1 MTYLAIQNTYDEVQI
16 ALCANQEMVART
28 TINKINASAHCI
40 PAIDTLLTQHN
51 LTLAD
56 LSCIV
61 ANCGPGPF
69 TTLRVV
75 LTTVNGIQAASSLP
89 LIGIDSLDALIQEY
103 SNSAYPLTVALLN
116 AFNQDVYYAV
126 SHTPTHTITKGCQ
139 NITECITQLAQ
150 TYPGQ
155 PIQFLGNGVMLHQE
169 FIKNMFGAYAYI
181 PSPIAQTCSLE
192 QIARMGLAA
201 WEQGKSQTTPLTPH
215 YIKSATPKN

>member
-1 MTYLAIQNTYDEVQI
+1 
-16 ALCANQEMVART
+16 MVART

-40 PAIDTLLTQHN
+40 PAIDTLLKEHN
-51 LTLAD
+51 ITLAD

-103 SNSAYPLTVALLN
+103 SNPAYPLTVALLN
-116 AFNQDVYYAV
+116 AFNHDVYYAIA
-126 SHTPTHTITKGCQ
+126 HTPTRTITKGCQ
-139 NITECITQLAQ
+139 NNTDFITHLAQ
-150 TYPGQ
+150 TYPEQ
-155 PIQFLGNGVMLHQE
+155 PIQFVGNGVMLHRE
-169 FIKNMFGAYAYI
+169 FIKNMFGTYAYI
-181 PSPIAQTCSLE
+181 PTPLPETCSLE

-201 WEQGKSQTTPLTPH
+201 WEQGKSQTTPLVPH
-215 YIKSATPKN
+215 YLKSATPKI